1 LEAIL
6 QAATSGLLMGGIYS
20 LVAIG
25 LSLIFGVMRIINFAH
40 GEFLMVG
47 MYLCYWLISLLGID
61 PYLAALI
68 VTPVLFVVGYLF
80 QLGPLN
86 TMLVREKSREPL
98 SILLYTAGLSLVLQ
112 NVALIWFGA
121 DARAVTTSYTGT
133 TLSFGD
139 LIISIPRFIAFAISI
154 LCTGFVFWLLTR
166 TEIGRAIRAT
176 SQDRTIAKLM
186 GIDEK
191 KVYCIAFGIG
201 SALVGISGAL
211 LVPFYYIFPTV
222 GGVFGLRSFVIV
234 VLGGVGSIKGAFYG
248 GLLIG
253 LVEAVSTQ
261 FISPAYAEI
270 LVFMMFVGVLL
281 FKPSGL
287 FGLEKA

>member
-6 QAATSGLLMGGIYS
+6 QAATSGLLTGGIYS
-20 LVAIG
+20 LIAIG

-47 MYLCYWLISLLGID
+47 MYLSYWLIVLLGID

-68 VTPVLFVVGYLF
+68 VAPVLFVVGYLF
-80 QLGPLN
+80 QRGPLN
-86 TMLVREKSREPL
+86 TMLVRERSREPL
-98 SILLYTAGLSLVLQ
+98 SILLFTAGLSLVLQ
-112 NVALIWFGA
+112 NVALICFGA
-121 DARAVTTSYTGT
+121 DARSVTTIYTGAT
-133 TLSFGD
+133 FDIGD
-139 LIISIPRFIAFAISI
+139 LIISIPRFFAFAISI

-176 SQDRTIAKLM
+176 SQDRTTAKLM

-201 SALVGISGAL
+201 SALVGIAGAL
-211 LVPFYYIFPTV
+211 LVPFYYVFPTV
-222 GGVFGLRSFVIV
+222 GSVFGLRSFVIV

-248 GLLIG
+248 GILIG
-253 LVEAVSTQ
+253 LVEAVGTQ

-281 FKPSGL
+281 F
-287 FGLEKA
+287 

>member
-1 LEAIL
+1 
-6 QAATSGLLMGGIYS
+6 MGGIYS
-20 LVAIG
+20 LIAVG

-47 MYLCYWLISLLGID
+47 MYLSYWLITLLGID
-61 PYLAALI
+61 PFLAALI
-68 VTPVLFVVGYLF
+68 VTPILFVVGYLF

-98 SILLYTAGLSLVLQ
+98 SILLFTAGLSLVLQ

-121 DARAVTTSYTGT
+121 DAREVTTSYTGT
-133 TLSFGD
+133 TFGIGD
-139 LIISIPRFIAFAISI
+139 LIISLPRLYAFIISI

-176 SQDRTIAKLM
+176 SQDRNTAKLM
-186 GIDEK
+186 GINEK
-191 KVYCIAFGIG
+191 KVYCTAFGIG
-201 SALVGISGAL
+201 SALVGIAGAL
-211 LVPFYYIFPTV
+211 LVPFYYVFPTV

-234 VLGGVGSIKGAFYG
+234 VLGGVGSIEGAFYG
-248 GLLIG
+248 GILIG
-253 LVEAVSTQ
+253 LVEAVGTQ

-270 LVFMMFVGVLL
+270 LVFMLFIAVLL

-287 FGLEKA
+287 FGLEKF

>member
-1 LEAIL
+1 MEAIL
-6 QAATSGLLMGGIYS
+6 QAATSGILMGGIYS
-20 LVAIG
+20 LIAVG

-47 MYLCYWLISLLGID
+47 MYLCYWLILLLGID

-68 VTPVLFVVGYLF
+68 VTPIMFVVGYLF

-98 SILLYTAGLSLVLQ
+98 SILLFTAGLSLVLQ

-133 TLSFGD
+133 TISLGD
-139 LIISIPRFIAFAISI
+139 LIISIPRFYAFIISI
-154 LCTGFVFWLLTR
+154 LCTGFVFWLLTK

-176 SQDRTIAKLM
+176 AQDRTVAKLM
-186 GIDEK
+186 GINEK
-191 KVYCIAFGIG
+191 KVYCIAFGMG

-211 LVPFYYIFPTV
+211 LVPFYYVFPTV
-222 GGVFGLRSFVIV
+222 GGMFGLQSFIIV

-248 GLLIG
+248 GIMIG
-253 LVEAVSTQ
+253 LIEAVGTQ
-261 FISPAYAEI
+261 FTSPAYAEL
-270 LVFMMFVGVLL
+270 LVFAMFIGVLL

-287 FGLEKA
+287 FGLEKF